1 MSDNCRKSKSAM
13 ETKIPN
19 KRNMLEIANSAVVI
33 RSQTHDAPALSR
45 QDNLYVSNL
54 YGPEG
59 WAESVALWLKN
70 F

>member
-1 MSDNCRKSKSAM
+1 
-13 ETKIPN
+13 
-19 KRNMLEIANSAVVI
+19 VVI
-33 RSQTHDAPALSR
+33 RSKTHDAPALGR

-59 WAESVALWLKN
+59 WAESVSLWLKN